1 LSDSELSTSVK
12 PTILMVDDEE
22 NILNQLRCSMEQE
35 FEILTASNEED
46 AIRLFEREHPPVV
59 TLDLSLNRLD
69 PDDLG
74 GLRLLE
80 RFLADEPATR
90 AIIISGNRNNANAI
104 RAVHLGAC
112 DFYSKPLRLDE
123 IRVIIQRALHIYQL
137 QQKVQEKHAG
147 GVEGFD
153 RSERSRLK
161 FSDLG
166 FAPATASPTVNLKSA
181 KQAIEIDFVKRALAR
196 NRGVVSRAAREL
208 GISRVNLYELI
219 DKHQIQVKEFKREE
233 TGRVWELDQG
243 R

>member
-1 LSDSELSTSVK
+1 
-12 PTILMVDDEE
+12 MVDDEE
-22 NILNQLRCSMEQE
+22 NILNQLRWSMEQE
-35 FEILTASNEED
+35 FEILTASNEDD
-46 AIRLFEREHPPVV
+46 AIKLFERERPPVV
-59 TLDLSLNRLD
+59 TLDLSLSRLD

-112 DFYSKPLRLDE
+112 DYYSKPLRLDE
-123 IRVIIQRALHIYQL
+123 IRVIIQRALHLYQL
-137 QQKVQEKHAG
+137 QQKVRAKHL
-147 GVEGFD
+147 EG
-153 RSERSRLK
+153 SERLDEGSKLRS
-161 FSDLG
+161 SDLG
-166 FAPATASPTVNLKSA
+166 IAMAPTSSKVNLKSA
-181 KQAIEIDFVKRALAR
+181 KQAIEIDFVNRALAR